1 MDSLNSTS
9 APITLTEYLQGLDQD
24 TVARM
29 SRPGSPEVM
38 ALMDQHIMG
47 LLGHLPPQGFDVTI
61 TTNRE
66 NLGRLLATA
75 LMSGYFLRG
84 AEQRLEMEQSFATI
98 IHETDPNS

>member
-1 MDSLNSTS
+1 MDQFLNPTSNSATPISLSD
-9 APITLTEYLQGLDQD
+9 YLQGLDQE

-29 SRPGSPEVM
+29 SRPSSPEVM
-38 ALMDQHIMG
+38 ALMDQHIMS
-47 LLGHLPPQGFDVTI
+47 LLGHLPPQEFDVTI

-84 AEQRLEMEQSFATI
+84 AEQRLKMEQSLANS
-98 IHETDPNS
+98 HEL

>member
-1 MDSLNSTS
+1 MDQFLNSPVTPAS
-9 APITLTEYLQGLDQD
+9 LTEYLQGLDPE

-29 SRPGSPEVM
+29 SRPSSPEVM
-38 ALMDQHIMG
+38 ALMDQHIAS

-75 LMSGYFLRG
+75 LMSGYFIRG
-84 AEQRLEMEQSFATI
+84 AEQRMQMEQSFANINAT
-98 IHETDPNS
+98 H